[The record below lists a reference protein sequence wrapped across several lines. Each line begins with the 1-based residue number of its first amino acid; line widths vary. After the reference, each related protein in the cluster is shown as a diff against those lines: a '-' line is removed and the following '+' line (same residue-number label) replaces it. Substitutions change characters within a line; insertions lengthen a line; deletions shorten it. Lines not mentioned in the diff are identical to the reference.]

1 MTPTQEGSIRLFRAA
16 GINVFI
22 HWSWFLVAFWIIDNR
37 VGAYSSPIWNMVE
50 YLGLFAIVLMHEF
63 GHSLATRQVG
73 GQSDTI
79 VLWPFGGV
87 AYVRAPER
95 PGATLWSIAAGP
107 LVNVV
112 LFVVLAIVDAFFL
125 SSIVAISYDAAK
137 LLVIIQKINLWLL
150 IFNMLPVYPLD
161 GGQIL
166 RSLLWYPLGR
176 VKSLKIATIIGFIGV
191 VGLGLYAF
199 SERSLWLGVL
209 TAFVF
214 MNCQQG
220 WRQARALA
228 ALEALPTRDGYACPE
243 CHTSPPSGE
252 LWKCSRCDS
261 AFDPFAN
268 YGRCRHCDTQYSVA
282 LCFNCGAAN
291 RLGDWRKS
299 APTII
304 IDTESSRR

>member
-22 HWSWFLVAFWIIDNR
+22 HWSWFFVAFWIIDNR
-37 VGAYSSPIWNMVE
+37 VGLYSSPVWNMVE
-50 YLGLFAIVLMHEF
+50 YLGLFLIVLMHEF

-112 LFVVLAIVDAFFL
+112 LIGVLYLVDMFL
-125 SSIVAISYDAAK
+125 GSYLWRVNPDAA
-137 LLVIIQKINLWLL
+137 LLLRILQYINIAIL
-150 IFNMLPVYPLD
+150 IFNILPVYPLD

-176 VKSLKIATIIGFIGV
+176 IRSLKIATILGFVGV
-191 VGLGLYAF
+191 AGLAVYAI
-199 SERSLWLGVL
+199 SQRSIWMGVM
-209 TAFVF
+209 TAFIF
-214 MNCQQG
+214 MNCRQG
-220 WRQARALA
+220 WRQARALGE
-228 ALEALPTRDGYACPE
+228 LEAMPNRKEYACPE
-243 CHTSPPSGE
+243 CHVPPPHGE
-252 LWKCSRCDS
+252 LWKCGKCDS
-261 AFDPFAN
+261 GFDPFEDN
-268 YGRCRHCDTQYSVA
+268 GVCRHCGAQYSVA
-282 LCFNCGAAN
+282 LCFSCGAAN
-291 RLGDWRKS
+291 RLGDWRK
-299 APTII
+299 APTVMV
-304 IDTESSRR
+304 DTESSRR